1 MRPQRNLAT
10 HGCNSEVMGN
20 GFFNNQGLSLR
31 NSTSCLDFKFYPSL
45 TLCPAFLVNTIQAK
59 KKNCTRCL
67 ASDTYSTSS
76 MTVMTGFLPSSL
88 QGTTAQRSPTN
99 TNNSRHS
106 LGIKKP
112 LLEASR
118 TGSSFP
124 WFSHCFGAF
133 IFQSWM
139 HICNAS
145 LIQYDHECL
154 TKSINPSSLTNDWGC
169 SVYSSDW
176 EVLAPGLTP
185 ASVGIQNRSLS
196 VSMHLWSDSCSVGP
210 CAVKPNRPL
219 VSLTEC
225 ERLQTF
231 LVQRA
236 RTNLKSFLLTT
247 ASYPLAQGYQF
258 AFPHWL
264 NNKVW
269 WQK

>member
-1 MRPQRNLAT
+1 
-10 HGCNSEVMGN
+10 
-20 GFFNNQGLSLR
+20 
-31 NSTSCLDFKFYPSL
+31 
-45 TLCPAFLVNTIQAK
+45 
-59 KKNCTRCL
+59 
-67 ASDTYSTSS
+67 
-76 MTVMTGFLPSSL
+76 MTVTTGFLPSSL

-112 LLEASR
+112 VLEASR

-133 IFQSWM
+133 IFQSLWM
-139 HICNAS
+139 HMCNAS

-154 TKSINPSSLTNDWGC
+154 TKSINPSSLTNDGGC

-258 AFPHWL
+258 AYPHWL